1 MTPASIP
8 SFGPLFAKSLA
19 SVSMLLLA
27 ACAPNTPQ
35 WDSQFGESVRLA
47 AAQQTLNPE
56 ASSNPDPVKGI
67 DGRAAR
73 EAIGRYQSS
82 FKEPPP
88 AANSFTIGVGR

>member
-1 MTPASIP
+1 MTPAFIP
-8 SFGPLFAKSLA
+8 SFGLFFVKNLAGVSL
-19 SVSMLLLA
+19 LLLA

-35 WDSQFGESVRLA
+35 SDSQFGESVRLA

-73 EAIGRYQSS
+73 DAIGRYLSS

-88 AANSFTIGVGR
+88 AANSFTIGVRR